1 MLNKTIYIAVDTRK
15 MIPLLSMMVSAIVVV
30 AISSIVS
37 AFTTAPQRHH
47 YVVYPKSTTTTTTKT
62 GHSFLCRSVTNL
74 PATRIQAPITEVI
87 GNSATQIDQDL
98 LTIVPPNEGFRNTE
112 ASGGTE
118 VSIASMNLLAPFYN
132 SLQLPQKTTS
142 DYERWEFLNNDRTQ
156 RVPKAIEMAK
166 RTNADVLCLQEI
178 EGGKLGEAGHSEGRE
193 FTLRDDIREWLAEPT
208 TIINPD
214 GSIGSFEGY
223 DSFVW
228 SPLNP
233 NNKRGD
239 VVGLCIVWRSN
250 KHSLVEWE
258 GYRRGMVCMLQE
270 ASDGSSS
277 NNSNINAQKAKASF
291 AIANLHLPA
300 RPSNVLGRLN
310 TMSKTIRKLGE
321 LDKAMKKDRP
331 KTTKNTIDG
340 LIVVAGDF
348 NSDQDSVAARLLS
361 RGYTN
366 YGNVRDRN
374 YKAKVTKSSA
384 STMSHPYR
392 FIDSY
397 DHGEEYGSGSNDPR
411 FKNGNFRQLYAPVT
425 VSLKGRG
432 PGIMDHLF
440 YSTGI
445 QGGKAHRLRKKPIA
459 VRRANPSQIAMNSS
473 GSSKEALSASL
484 LQDHLGKRSKRRKK
498 GETRGGGGSAGMA
511 SAAHYSNN
519 SKGAKLRVEA
529 VLATVDNEETDSA
542 KKRLKMIH
550 EGLPNVEEGFP
561 SDHLPVGALFSAI
574 QDSSSCSSKEQS
586 TDETTVLL
594 DEKATSSTL
603 DEGNETLDK
612 FSEEDSPPCD
622 DADNQNDEIE
632 TVSAVTNDSIQNNNR
647 GQSSGVSA
655 SVRRRRTSS
664 RTSFGLRRRHNQV
677 LNGITE
683 WLVGRG
689 ATSVVLDK
697 PLYKNDLLARILG
710 PEELKKNLKK
720 KSRAPDM
727 MCIFVGD
734 SGAECLVVVEVA
746 VASDTDKVR
755 GQKASKYKDLIE
767 LLENSDKSCH
777 LATIVVQDDGEIPDG
792 TRSDIQFLTQ
802 LTSASAEEPEE
813 IKIESDRL
821 CAYLGSK
828 VSSFRIEK

>member
-1 MLNKTIYIAVDTRK
+1 
-15 MIPLLSMMVSAIVVV
+15 MVSAIVLA
-30 AISSIVS
+30 AIFSVVS
-37 AFTTAPQRHH
+37 AFTLAPQSCYRA
-47 YVVYPKSTTTTTTKT
+47 VFRKTTPSYT
-62 GHSFLCRSVTNL
+62 GLCRPS
-74 PATRIQAPITEVI
+74 ATLAASAAPVVEVI
-87 GNSATQIDQDL
+87 GKTATESDQDL
-98 LTIVPPNEGFRNTE
+98 LTIVPPNEGFRNTA

-142 DYERWEFLNNDRTQ
+142 YYERWEFLNIDRTQ

-178 EGGKLGEAGHSEGRE
+178 EGGKLGEAGASEGRE

-208 TIINPD
+208 MITKPD
-214 GSIGSFEGY
+214 GSVGSIEGY

-239 VVGLCIVWRSN
+239 VVGLCIAWRSK

-270 ASDGSSS
+270 ASVDGSNNNTKES
-277 NNSNINAQKAKASF
+277 NACF

-310 TMSKTIRKLGE
+310 TMSKTIRKLSE
-321 LDKAMKKDRP
+321 LEKAMKRERP

-340 LIVVAGDF
+340 LMVVAGDF

-361 RGYTN
+361 HGYTN

-374 YKAKVTKSSA
+374 YKAKVTKASA

-392 FIDSY
+392 FVDSY
-397 DHGEEYGSGSNDPR
+397 DHGQEYGSVSNDPR
-411 FKNGNFRQLYAPVT
+411 FKYGNFRELYAPVT

-440 YSTGI
+440 YTTGTR
-445 QGGKAHRLRKKPIA
+445 GGKPHQLRQKPIA
-459 VRRANPSQIAMNSS
+459 VRRTNPSQVAMNSS
-473 GSSKEALSASL
+473 GSATKETLSASI

-498 GETRGGGGSAGMA
+498 GETRGGGGSTGTA
-511 SAAHYSNN
+511 SAAHHSNN

-529 VLATVDNEETDSA
+529 ILATVDNEETDFA
-542 KKRLKMIH
+542 AKRLKIIH

-561 SDHLPVGALFSAI
+561 SDHLPVGALFSTI
-574 QDSSSCSSKEQS
+574 QDGSSDKVKEKNTREMGVVLGEKVTTPALEEPLEEVLS
-586 TDETTVLL
+586 TSDHDHDRMDET
-594 DEKATSSTL
+594 KIRSSTTANITDTSL
-603 DEGNETLDK
+603 QT
-612 FSEEDSPPCD
+612 
-622 DADNQNDEIE
+622 
-632 TVSAVTNDSIQNNNR
+632 NNR
-647 GQSSGVSA
+647 RQPSGVSA
-655 SVRRRRTSS
+655 SVRRRRASS

-677 LNGITE
+677 LNALTE

-697 PLYKNDLLARILG
+697 PLYKNDLLARIVG

-727 MCIFVGD
+727 MCVFVGENGEE
-734 SGAECLVVVEVA
+734 SLVVVEVA
-746 VASDTDKVR
+746 VASDPGKVR
-755 GQKASKYKDLIE
+755 TQKASKYQDLME
-767 LLENSDKSCH
+767 LIENSDKSCQ
-777 LATIVVQDDGEIPDG
+777 LATIVVKDDGEIPEG
-792 TRSDIQFLTQ
+792 TSSDIKLLTQ
-802 LTSASAEEPEE
+802 LTSVCTENQKE
-813 IKIESDRL
+813 IKAESVRL
-821 CAYLGSK
+821 CALIASK
-828 VSSFRIEK
+828 